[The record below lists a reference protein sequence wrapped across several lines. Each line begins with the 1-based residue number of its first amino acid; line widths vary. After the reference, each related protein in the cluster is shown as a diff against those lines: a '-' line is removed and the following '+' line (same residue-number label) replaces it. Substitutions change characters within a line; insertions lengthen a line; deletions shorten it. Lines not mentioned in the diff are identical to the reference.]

1 MNHLVHIHTLE
12 VLNCQTL
19 VFLPWRVISGAEG
32 LIIRLFARS
41 RVLKWAR
48 RSWTSCFGPVWI
60 TCGTRGS
67 GPAITHHPSATRA
80 TDSCTG
86 VTGRRESCI
95 CSSWLIKWVSDT
107 HSHTLISS
115 IHTRRH
121 DNTQFAFILTI
132 YIYIQY
138 NIYTYRSYISIHA
151 LSGLCFI
158 NTVSCCGTEWY
169 DISDVRVSRCPQ
181 SQGHAASV
189 FVLKV
194 IEFISSLHSFLSL
207 SKYSSRQWHLVVTFI
222 SQIGFIVIFKA
233 CYTITI

>member
-19 VFLPWRVISGAEG
+19 VFLPWRVISGTEG

-121 DNTQFAFILTI
+121 DNTQFAFILPI
-132 YIYIQY
+132 YIYTVQY
-138 NIYTYRSYISIHA
+138 IYLQVLHLYTCSLWALFHKYSIMLRYWMIWHQRRPSVT
-151 LSGLCFI
+151 LSS
-158 NTVSCCGTEWY
+158 VSRSCCF
-169 DISDVRVSRCPQ
+169 C
-181 SQGHAASV
+181 
-189 FVLKV
+189 FC
-194 IEFISSLHSFLSL
+194 
-207 SKYSSRQWHLVVTFI
+207 
-222 SQIGFIVIFKA
+222 FKSHWV
-233 CYTITI
+233 Y